1 MLLKPSLTNK
11 DEERNHGEDDHGE
24 TVDKLASVSAE
35 VEGVEPQVDG
45 VFGHHILAA
54 VLPCVLKRPGGF
66 DQFVRCGKFVGIID
80 LLVGDVPPLPQDRL
94 LVRLNHGT
102 FWLPCH
108 HSPHT
113 SHLV

>member
-1 MLLKPSLTNK
+1 MVIPLILLLKPSLTNK

-24 TVDKLASVSAE
+24 TVDKLAGVSAE

-80 LLVGDVPPLPQDRL
+80 LLVGDVPPLPQNAF
-94 LVRLNHGT
+94 LVRLNPRVFLCT
-102 FWLPCH
+102 
-108 HSPHT
+108 
-113 SHLV
+113 